1 MIGDS
6 IIALQDTYEQ
16 RVYAVGKGPS
26 KITVTAPDAG
36 IALSTSVTIKG
47 TVMDASPGSLSDD
60 LILRFPNGVPAVSD
74 ESMSEWMKYVYM
86 QFPRPTNAKGVE
98 VTINVLDSNGNF
110 REIGKTTSDANGFY
124 SLMWTP
130 DIPGKYTVYASF
142 AGSKSYW
149 PSQSVTAFGVDPASA
164 PADTGTNTSS
174 MVVLPPIEA
183 YFIGATAAII
193 IAIAAVGIVLFRK
206 RS

>member
-1 MIGDS
+1 MN
-6 IIALQDTYEQ
+6 
-16 RVYAVGKGPS
+16 
-26 KITVTAPDAG
+26 APDAG
-36 IALSTSVTIKG
+36 IALGTSVTIKG

-86 QFPRPTNAKGVE
+86 QFPRPTDAKGVE
-98 VTINVLDSNGNF
+98 VIINVLDSNGNF

-130 DIPGKYTVYASF
+130 DIPGEYTVYASF

-149 PSQSVTAFGVDPASA
+149 SSQSVTAFGIDPPSA
-164 PADTGTNTSS
+164 PADTGTNTSN
-174 MVVLPPIEA
+174 MVVLPPVEA

-193 IAIAAVGIVLFRK
+193 IAIAVVGIVLFRK